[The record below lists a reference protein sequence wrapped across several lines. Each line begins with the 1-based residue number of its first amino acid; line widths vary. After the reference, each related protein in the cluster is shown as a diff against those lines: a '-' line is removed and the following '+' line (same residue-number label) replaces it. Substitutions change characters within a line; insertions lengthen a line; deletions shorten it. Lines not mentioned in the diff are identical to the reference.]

1 MFKLWCKDQG
11 FANNS
16 DLSHVLMDGGVLSV
30 PFDRLNDFYEKCVE
44 SYISGEKIYV
54 VEQKTEN
61 YNFFMDLDYK
71 DDDELTFDQIKS
83 ICKVIC
89 DKVSKF
95 GGKDALISV
104 AEPKPIGN
112 LIKTGIH
119 INWPGFVVNRSS
131 ALALRDHV
139 INTLNLAYGS
149 RDWKDIVK
157 RMKEGDEMYEEKVNT
172 VMKEDQGEK
181 LEQKSD
187 IADAMEEEGDEW
199 TDIVDISVYG
209 NNSRNTKG
217 SGFRMPWSHKRA
229 KHEACSGKG
238 CELCNNTGKETQSE
252 YLPIFI
258 YKHGP
263 LAMLQKTE
271 QTPTVEMLHMATLR
285 TQGTDP
291 VLIEGAR
298 EENTFTNAQTK
309 DEFKNQEA
317 VLLVEAFI
325 RKHFEGQSSANITK
339 MYKHKNQFLVSTTSK
354 YCENLRRE
362 HSSNHVWFHIT
373 SDTIAQKCFCN
384 CETMKGRFYG
394 FCKDF
399 SGRKHQLPKKI
410 TDILYEDG
418 KVETYVPKKPVV
430 ANPDNE
436 LLEKFIKKHIIKKE
450 TFSIETLKREGFKK
464 YTVTTKETCDTCKE
478 TIFFSILKNQIQQMC
493 KCKCRAH
500 ILTDKI
506 VSTL

>member
-1 MFKLWCKDQG
+1 MFKRWCKDQG

-30 PFDRLNDFYEKCVE
+30 PFDKLNDFYEKCVE
-44 SYISGEKIYV
+44 VYNSGEKIFV

-71 DDDELTFDQIKS
+71 DDEEMSFEQIKS
-83 ICKVIC
+83 VCKVIC

-104 AEPKPIGN
+104 AEPKPIDT

-131 ALALRDHV
+131 ALGIRDHV

-149 RDWKDIVK
+149 RDWKDIV
-157 RMKEGDEMYEEKVNT
+157 
-172 VMKEDQGEK
+172 
-181 LEQKSD
+181 
-187 IADAMEEEGDEW
+187 
-199 TDIVDISVYG
+199 DISVYG
-209 NNSRNTKG
+209 NSSRNTKG
-217 SGFRMPWSHKRA
+217 SGFRMPWSHKKG
-229 KHEACSGKG
+229 KHEACAGQG

-263 LAMLQKTE
+263 SSTLQKTE
-271 QTPTVEMLHMATLR
+271 QKPSVDILHMATLR
-285 TQGTDP
+285 TQSMEP
-291 VLIEGAR
+291 VIIEGTR
-298 EENTFTNAQTK
+298 EEATFTTLQTK
-309 DEFKNQEA
+309 NEFKDQEA
-317 VLLVEAFI
+317 RLLVEAFV
-325 RKHFEGQSSANITK
+325 RKNVEGQTTASITK
-339 MYKHKNQFLVSTTSK
+339 MFKYNKQFLVSTNSK
-354 YCENLRRE
+354 YCENKKCN
-362 HSSNHVWFHIT
+362 HNSNHVWFHIVG
-373 SDTIAQKCFCN
+373 DTIAQKCFSTTN
-384 CETMKGRFYG
+384 ILRQYG

-399 SGRKHQLPKKI
+399 SGRRHQLSKKI

-418 KVETYVPKKPVV
+418 KVETYTPKKKVV
-430 ANPDNE
+430 VEPEQN
-436 LLEKFIKKHIIKKE
+436 LLEKFIKKYIVKKE
-450 TFSIETLKREGFKK
+450 TFVVESLKREGVKK
-464 YTVTTKETCDTCKE
+464 YTVTTRETCDTCKE
-478 TIFFSILKNQIQQMC
+478 TISFSILKSHIQQVC

-500 ILTDKI
+500 NLTDKI

>member
-1 MFKLWCKDQG
+1 MFKRWCKDQG

-30 PFDRLNDFYEKCVE
+30 PFDKLNDFYEKCVE
-44 SYISGEKIYV
+44 VYNSGEKIFV

-71 DDDELTFDQIKS
+71 DDEEMSFEQIKS
-83 ICKVIC
+83 VCKVIC

-104 AEPKPIGN
+104 AEPKPIDT

-131 ALALRDHV
+131 ALGIREHV

-149 RDWKDIVK
+149 RDWK
-157 RMKEGDEMYEEKVNT
+157 
-172 VMKEDQGEK
+172 
-181 LEQKSD
+181 
-187 IADAMEEEGDEW
+187 
-199 TDIVDISVYG
+199 DIVDISVYG

-217 SGFRMPWSHKRA
+217 SGFRMPWSHKKG
-229 KHEACSGKG
+229 KHEACAGQG
-238 CELCNNTGKETQSE
+238 CDLCNNTGKETQGE

-258 YKHGP
+258 YKHGHSST
-263 LAMLQKTE
+263 LQKTE
-271 QTPTVEMLHMATLR
+271 QKPSVDILHMATLR
-285 TQGTDP
+285 TQSMEP
-291 VLIEGAR
+291 VIIEGTRKEA
-298 EENTFTNAQTK
+298 TFTTLQTK
-309 DEFKNQEA
+309 NEFKDQEA
-317 VLLVEAFI
+317 LLLVEAFV
-325 RKHFEGQSSANITK
+325 RKNIEGQTTASITK
-339 MYKHKNQFLVSTTSK
+339 MFKYNKQFLVSTNSK
-354 YCENLRRE
+354 YCENKKCN
-362 HSSNHVWFHIT
+362 HNSNHVWFHIVG
-373 SDTIAQKCFCN
+373 DTIAQKCFSTTN
-384 CETMKGRFYG
+384 VLRQYG

-399 SGRKHQLPKKI
+399 SGRRHQLSKKI

-418 KVETYVPKKPVV
+418 KVETYTPPKNKVIIEPEQ
-430 ANPDNE
+430 N
-436 LLEKFIKKHIIKKE
+436 LLERFIKKYIVKKE
-450 TFSIETLKREGFKK
+450 TFVIESLKREGVKK

-478 TIFFSILKNQIQQMC
+478 TISFSILKSHIQQVC

-500 ILTDKI
+500 NLTDKI

>member
-1 MFKLWCKDQG
+1 MFKRWCKDQG

-30 PFDRLNDFYEKCVE
+30 PFDKLNDFYEKCVE
-44 SYISGEKIYV
+44 VYNSGEKIFV

-71 DDDELTFDQIKS
+71 DDEEMSFEQIKS
-83 ICKVIC
+83 VCKVIC

-104 AEPKPIGN
+104 AEPKPIDT

-131 ALALRDHV
+131 ALGIRDHV

-149 RDWKDIVK
+149 RDWKDIV
-157 RMKEGDEMYEEKVNT
+157 
-172 VMKEDQGEK
+172 
-181 LEQKSD
+181 
-187 IADAMEEEGDEW
+187 
-199 TDIVDISVYG
+199 DISVYG
-209 NNSRNTKG
+209 NSSRNTKG
-217 SGFRMPWSHKRA
+217 SGFRMPWSHKKG
-229 KHEACSGKG
+229 KHEACAGQG

-263 LAMLQKTE
+263 SSTLQKTE
-271 QTPTVEMLHMATLR
+271 QKPSVDILHMATLR
-285 TQGTDP
+285 TQSMEP
-291 VLIEGAR
+291 VIIEGTR
-298 EENTFTNAQTK
+298 EEATFTTLQTK
-309 DEFKNQEA
+309 NEFKDQEA
-317 VLLVEAFI
+317 LLLVEAFV
-325 RKHFEGQSSANITK
+325 RKNVEGQTTASITK
-339 MYKHKNQFLVSTTSK
+339 MFKYNKQFLVSTNSK
-354 YCENLRRE
+354 YCENKKCN
-362 HSSNHVWFHIT
+362 HNSNHVWFHIIG
-373 SDTIAQKCFCN
+373 DTIAQKCFSTTN
-384 CETMKGRFYG
+384 VLRQYG

-399 SGRKHQLPKKI
+399 SGRRHQLSKKI

-418 KVETYVPKKPVV
+418 KVETYTPKKKVV
-430 ANPDNE
+430 VEPEQN
-436 LLEKFIKKHIIKKE
+436 LLEKFIKKYIVKKE
-450 TFSIETLKREGFKK
+450 TFVIESLKREGVKK

-478 TIFFSILKNQIQQMC
+478 TISFSILKSHIQQVC

-500 ILTDKI
+500 NLTDKI

>member
-1 MFKLWCKDQG
+1 MFKRWCKDQG

-30 PFDRLNDFYEKCVE
+30 PFDKLNDFYEKCVE
-44 SYISGEKIYV
+44 VYNSGEKIFV

-71 DDDELTFDQIKS
+71 DDEEMSFEQIKS
-83 ICKVIC
+83 VCKVIC

-104 AEPKPIGN
+104 AEPKPIDT

-131 ALALRDHV
+131 ALGIRDHV

-149 RDWKDIVK
+149 RDWK
-157 RMKEGDEMYEEKVNT
+157 
-172 VMKEDQGEK
+172 
-181 LEQKSD
+181 
-187 IADAMEEEGDEW
+187 
-199 TDIVDISVYG
+199 DIVDISVYG

-217 SGFRMPWSHKRA
+217 SGFRMPWSHKKG
-229 KHEACSGKG
+229 KHEACSGQG
-238 CELCNNTGKETQSE
+238 CKLCNNTGKETQSE

-263 LAMLQKTE
+263 SSTLQKTE
-271 QTPTVEMLHMATLR
+271 QKPSVDILHMATLR
-285 TQGTDP
+285 TQSMEP
-291 VLIEGAR
+291 VIIEGTR
-298 EENTFTNAQTK
+298 EEATFTTLQTK
-309 DEFKNQEA
+309 NEFKDQEA
-317 VLLVEAFI
+317 RLLVEAFV
-325 RKHFEGQSSANITK
+325 RKNVEGQTTASITK
-339 MYKHKNQFLVSTTSK
+339 MFKYNKQFLVSTNSK
-354 YCENLRRE
+354 YCENKKCN
-362 HSSNHVWFHIT
+362 HNSNHVWFHIVG
-373 SDTIAQKCFCN
+373 DTIAQKCFSTTN
-384 CETMKGRFYG
+384 VLRQYG

-399 SGRKHQLPKKI
+399 SGRRHQLSKKI

-418 KVETYVPKKPVV
+418 KVETYTPKKKVV
-430 ANPDNE
+430 VEPEQN
-436 LLEKFIKKHIIKKE
+436 LLEKFIKKYIVKKE
-450 TFSIETLKREGFKK
+450 TFVIESLKREGVKK
-464 YTVTTKETCDTCKE
+464 YTVTTNEICDTCKE
-478 TIFFSILKNQIQQMC
+478 TISFSILKSHIQQVC

-500 ILTDKI
+500 NLTDKI

>member
-1 MFKLWCKDQG
+1 MFKRWCKDQG

-30 PFDRLNDFYEKCVE
+30 PFDKLNDFYEKCVE
-44 SYISGEKIYV
+44 VYNSGEKIFV

-71 DDDELTFDQIKS
+71 DDEEMSFEQIKS
-83 ICKVIC
+83 VCKVIC

-104 AEPKPIGN
+104 AEPKPIDT

-131 ALALRDHV
+131 ALGIRDHV

-149 RDWKDIVK
+149 RDWK
-157 RMKEGDEMYEEKVNT
+157 
-172 VMKEDQGEK
+172 
-181 LEQKSD
+181 
-187 IADAMEEEGDEW
+187 
-199 TDIVDISVYG
+199 DIVDISVYG

-217 SGFRMPWSHKRA
+217 SGFRMPWSHKKG
-229 KHEACSGKG
+229 KHEACAGQG

-263 LAMLQKTE
+263 SSTLQKTE
-271 QTPTVEMLHMATLR
+271 QKPSVDILHMATLR
-285 TQGTDP
+285 TQSMEP
-291 VLIEGAR
+291 VIIEGTQKEA
-298 EENTFTNAQTK
+298 TFTTLQTK
-309 DEFKNQEA
+309 NEFKDQEA
-317 VLLVEAFI
+317 LLLVEAFV
-325 RKHFEGQSSANITK
+325 RKNVEGQTTASITK
-339 MYKHKNQFLVSTTSK
+339 MFKYNKQFLVSTNSK
-354 YCENLRRE
+354 YCENKRCN
-362 HSSNHVWFHIT
+362 HNSNHVWFHIIG
-373 SDTIAQKCFCN
+373 DTIAQKCFSTTN
-384 CETMKGRFYG
+384 VLRRYG

-399 SGRKHQLPKKI
+399 SGRRHQLSKKI

-418 KVETYVPKKPVV
+418 KVETYTPKKKVDVEPEQ
-430 ANPDNE
+430 N
-436 LLEKFIKKHIIKKE
+436 LLERFIKKYIVKKE
-450 TFSIETLKREGFKK
+450 TFVIESLKREGVKK
-464 YTVTTKETCDTCKE
+464 YTVSTKEMCDTCKE
-478 TIFFSILKNQIQQMC
+478 TISFSILKSHIQQVC

-500 ILTDKI
+500 NLTDKI

>member
-1 MFKLWCKDQG
+1 MFKRWCKDQG

-30 PFDRLNDFYEKCVE
+30 PFDKLNDFYEKCVE
-44 SYISGEKIYV
+44 VYNSGEKIFV

-71 DDDELTFDQIKS
+71 DDEEMSFEQIKS
-83 ICKVIC
+83 VCKVIC

-104 AEPKPIGN
+104 AEPKPIDT

-131 ALALRDHV
+131 ALGIRDHV

-149 RDWKDIVK
+149 RDWK
-157 RMKEGDEMYEEKVNT
+157 
-172 VMKEDQGEK
+172 
-181 LEQKSD
+181 
-187 IADAMEEEGDEW
+187 
-199 TDIVDISVYG
+199 DIVDISVYG

-217 SGFRMPWSHKRA
+217 SGFRMPWSHKKG
-229 KHEACSGKG
+229 KHEACAGQG

-263 LAMLQKTE
+263 SSTLQKTE
-271 QTPTVEMLHMATLR
+271 QKPSVDILHMATLR
-285 TQGTDP
+285 TQSMEP
-291 VLIEGAR
+291 VIIEGTRKEA
-298 EENTFTNAQTK
+298 TFTTLQTK
-309 DEFKNQEA
+309 NEFKDQEA
-317 VLLVEAFI
+317 RLLVEAFV
-325 RKHFEGQSSANITK
+325 RKNVEGQTTASITK
-339 MYKHKNQFLVSTTSK
+339 MFKYNKQFLVSTNSK
-354 YCENLRRE
+354 YCENKKCN
-362 HSSNHVWFHIT
+362 HNSNHVWFHIVG
-373 SDTIAQKCFCN
+373 DTIAQKCFSTTN
-384 CETMKGRFYG
+384 VLRQYG

-399 SGRKHQLPKKI
+399 SGRRHQLSKKI

-418 KVETYVPKKPVV
+418 KVETYTPKKKVV
-430 ANPDNE
+430 VEPEQN
-436 LLEKFIKKHIIKKE
+436 LLEKFIKKYIVKKE
-450 TFSIETLKREGFKK
+450 TFVIESLKREGVKK
-464 YTVTTKETCDTCKE
+464 YTVTTKEICDTCKE
-478 TIFFSILKNQIQQMC
+478 TISFSILKSHIQQVC

-500 ILTDKI
+500 NLTDKI

>member
-30 PFDRLNDFYEKCVE
+30 PFDRLNDFYEKCIE

-71 DDDELTFDQIKS
+71 DDDELTFEQIKS

-104 AEPKPIGN
+104 AEPKPVDT
-112 LIKTGIH
+112 LVKTGIH
-119 INWPGFVVNRSS
+119 INWPDFVVNRSS

-149 RDWKDIVK
+149 RDWKDIV
-157 RMKEGDEMYEEKVNT
+157 
-172 VMKEDQGEK
+172 
-181 LEQKSD
+181 
-187 IADAMEEEGDEW
+187 
-199 TDIVDISVYG
+199 DISVYG
-209 NNSRNTKG
+209 NSSRNTKG
-217 SGFRMPWSHKRA
+217 SGFRMPWSHKRG
-229 KHEACSGKG
+229 KHEACMGRG
-238 CELCNNTGKETQSE
+238 CEKCNNTGKETQSE
-252 YLPIFI
+252 YLPVFV

-263 LAMLQKTE
+263 LSMLQKTG
-271 QTPTVEMLHMATLR
+271 QKPSVEMLHMATLR

-325 RKHFEGQSSANITK
+325 RKHMEGQSTASVTK
-339 MYKHKNQFLVSTTSK
+339 MFKHKNQFLVSTTSK
-354 YCENLRRE
+354 YCENLRRA
-362 HSSNHVWFHIT
+362 HSSNHIWFHI
-373 SDTIAQKCFCN
+373 SGDTIAQKCFCN

-399 SGRKHQLPKKI
+399 SGRRHQLPKKI
-410 TDILYEDG
+410 TDVLYEDG
-418 KVETYVPKKPVV
+418 KVETYVPKKKNVIEPEQ
-430 ANPDNE
+430 N

-450 TFSIETLKREGFKK
+450 TFSIETLKREGLKK

-506 VSTL
+506 VRTL

>member
-1 MFKLWCKDQG
+1 MFKRWCKDQG

-30 PFDRLNDFYEKCVE
+30 PFDKLNDFYEKCVE
-44 SYISGEKIYV
+44 VYNSGERIFV

-71 DDDELTFDQIKS
+71 DDEEMSFEQIKS
-83 ICKVIC
+83 VCKVIC

-104 AEPKPIGN
+104 AEPKPIDT

-131 ALALRDHV
+131 ALGIREHV

-149 RDWKDIVK
+149 RDWKDIV
-157 RMKEGDEMYEEKVNT
+157 
-172 VMKEDQGEK
+172 
-181 LEQKSD
+181 
-187 IADAMEEEGDEW
+187 
-199 TDIVDISVYG
+199 DISVYG
-209 NNSRNTKG
+209 NSSRNTKG
-217 SGFRMPWSHKRA
+217 SGFRMPWSHKKG
-229 KHEACSGKG
+229 KHEACAGQG

-263 LAMLQKTE
+263 SSTLQKTE
-271 QTPTVEMLHMATLR
+271 QKPSVDILHMATLR
-285 TQGTDP
+285 TQSMEP
-291 VLIEGAR
+291 VIIEGTR
-298 EENTFTNAQTK
+298 EEATFTTLQTK
-309 DEFKNQEA
+309 NEFKDQEA
-317 VLLVEAFI
+317 RLLVEAFV
-325 RKHFEGQSSANITK
+325 RKNVEGQTTASITK
-339 MYKHKNQFLVSTTSK
+339 MFKYNKQFLVSTNSK
-354 YCENLRRE
+354 YCENKKCN
-362 HSSNHVWFHIT
+362 HNSNHVWFHIVG
-373 SDTIAQKCFCN
+373 DTIAQKCFSTTN
-384 CETMKGRFYG
+384 VLRQYG

-399 SGRKHQLPKKI
+399 SGRRHQLSKKI

-418 KVETYVPKKPVV
+418 KVETYTPKKKVV
-430 ANPDNE
+430 VEPEQN
-436 LLEKFIKKHIIKKE
+436 LLEKFIKKYIVKKE
-450 TFSIETLKREGFKK
+450 TFVVESLKREGVKK
-464 YTVTTKETCDTCKE
+464 YTVTTRETCDTCKE
-478 TIFFSILKNQIQQMC
+478 TISFSILKSHIQQVC

-500 ILTDKI
+500 NLTDKI

>member
-1 MFKLWCKDQG
+1 MFKRWCKDQG

-30 PFDRLNDFYEKCVE
+30 PFDKLNDFYEKCVE
-44 SYISGEKIYV
+44 AYNSGEKIFV

-71 DDDELTFDQIKS
+71 DDEEMSFEQIKS
-83 ICKVIC
+83 VCKVIC

-104 AEPKPIGN
+104 AEPKPIDT

-131 ALALRDHV
+131 ALGIRDHV

-149 RDWKDIVK
+149 RDWK
-157 RMKEGDEMYEEKVNT
+157 
-172 VMKEDQGEK
+172 
-181 LEQKSD
+181 
-187 IADAMEEEGDEW
+187 
-199 TDIVDISVYG
+199 DIVDISVYG

-217 SGFRMPWSHKRA
+217 SGFRMPWSHKKG
-229 KHEACSGKG
+229 KHEACVGQG

-263 LAMLQKTE
+263 SSTLQKTE
-271 QTPTVEMLHMATLR
+271 QKPSVDILHMATLR
-285 TQGTDP
+285 TQSMEPVIVEGTHK
-291 VLIEGAR
+291 EA
-298 EENTFTNAQTK
+298 TFTTLQTK
-309 DEFKNQEA
+309 NEFKDQEA
-317 VLLVEAFI
+317 RLLVEAFV
-325 RKHFEGQSSANITK
+325 RKNVEGQTTASITK
-339 MYKHKNQFLVSTTSK
+339 MFKYNKQFLVSTNSK
-354 YCENLRRE
+354 YCENKKCN
-362 HSSNHVWFHIT
+362 HNSNHVWFHIVG
-373 SDTIAQKCFCN
+373 DTIAQKCFSTTN
-384 CETMKGRFYG
+384 VLRQYG

-399 SGRKHQLPKKI
+399 SGRRHQLSKKI

-418 KVETYVPKKPVV
+418 KVETYTPKKKVV
-430 ANPDNE
+430 VEPEQN
-436 LLEKFIKKHIIKKE
+436 LLEKFIKKYIVKKE
-450 TFSIETLKREGFKK
+450 TFVIESLKREGVKK
-464 YTVTTKETCDTCKE
+464 YTVTTKEICDTCKE
-478 TIFFSILKNQIQQMC
+478 TISFSILKSHIQQVC

-500 ILTDKI
+500 NLTDKI

>member
-1 MFKLWCKDQG
+1 MFKRWCKDQG

-30 PFDRLNDFYEKCVE
+30 PFDKLNDFYEKCVE
-44 SYISGEKIYV
+44 VYNSGERIFV

-71 DDDELTFDQIKS
+71 DDEEMSFEQIKS
-83 ICKVIC
+83 VCKVIC

-104 AEPKPIGN
+104 AEPKPIDT

-131 ALALRDHV
+131 ALGIRDHV

-149 RDWKDIVK
+149 RDWK
-157 RMKEGDEMYEEKVNT
+157 
-172 VMKEDQGEK
+172 
-181 LEQKSD
+181 
-187 IADAMEEEGDEW
+187 
-199 TDIVDISVYG
+199 DIVDISVYG

-217 SGFRMPWSHKRA
+217 SGFRMPWSHKKG
-229 KHEACSGKG
+229 KHEACAGQG

-263 LAMLQKTE
+263 SSTLQKTE
-271 QTPTVEMLHMATLR
+271 QKPSVDILHMATLR
-285 TQGTDP
+285 TQSMEP
-291 VLIEGAR
+291 VIIEGTR
-298 EENTFTNAQTK
+298 EEATFTTLQTK
-309 DEFKNQEA
+309 NEFKDQEA
-317 VLLVEAFI
+317 RLLVEAFV
-325 RKHFEGQSSANITK
+325 RKNVEGQTTASITK
-339 MYKHKNQFLVSTTSK
+339 MFKYNKQFLVSTNSK
-354 YCENLRRE
+354 YCENKKCN
-362 HSSNHVWFHIT
+362 HNSNHVWFHIVG
-373 SDTIAQKCFCN
+373 DTIAQKCFSTTN
-384 CETMKGRFYG
+384 ILRQYG

-399 SGRKHQLPKKI
+399 SGRRHQLSKKI

-418 KVETYVPKKPVV
+418 KVETYTPKKKVV
-430 ANPDNE
+430 VEPEQN
-436 LLEKFIKKHIIKKE
+436 LLEKFIKKYIVKKE
-450 TFSIETLKREGFKK
+450 TFVVESLKREGVKK
-464 YTVTTKETCDTCKE
+464 YTVTTRETCDTCKE
-478 TIFFSILKNQIQQMC
+478 TISFSILKSHIQQVC

-500 ILTDKI
+500 NLTDKI

>member
-1 MFKLWCKDQG
+1 MFKRWCKDQG

-30 PFDRLNDFYEKCVE
+30 PFDKLNDFYEKCVE
-44 SYISGEKIYV
+44 AYNSGEKIFV

-71 DDDELTFDQIKS
+71 DDEEMSFEQIKS
-83 ICKVIC
+83 VCKVIC

-104 AEPKPIGN
+104 AEPKPIDT

-131 ALALRDHV
+131 ALGLRDHV

-149 RDWKDIVK
+149 RDWK
-157 RMKEGDEMYEEKVNT
+157 
-172 VMKEDQGEK
+172 
-181 LEQKSD
+181 
-187 IADAMEEEGDEW
+187 
-199 TDIVDISVYG
+199 DIVDISVYG

-217 SGFRMPWSHKRA
+217 SGFRMPWSHKKG
-229 KHEACSGKG
+229 KHEVCTGQG

-263 LAMLQKTE
+263 SSTLQKTE
-271 QTPTVEMLHMATLR
+271 QKPSVDILHMATLR
-285 TQGTDP
+285 TQSMEP
-291 VLIEGAR
+291 VIIEGTRKEA
-298 EENTFTNAQTK
+298 TFTTLQTK
-309 DEFKNQEA
+309 NEFKDQEA
-317 VLLVEAFI
+317 LLLVEAFV
-325 RKHFEGQSSANITK
+325 RKNVEGQTTASITK
-339 MYKHKNQFLVSTTSK
+339 MFKYNKQFLVSTNSK
-354 YCENLRRE
+354 YCENKKCN
-362 HSSNHVWFHIT
+362 HNSNHVWFHIVG
-373 SDTIAQKCFCN
+373 DTIAQKCFSTTN
-384 CETMKGRFYG
+384 VLRQYG

-399 SGRKHQLPKKI
+399 SGRRHQLSKKI

-418 KVETYVPKKPVV
+418 KVETYTPKKKVV
-430 ANPDNE
+430 VEPEQN
-436 LLEKFIKKHIIKKE
+436 LLEKFIKKYIVKKE
-450 TFSIETLKREGFKK
+450 TFVIESLKREGVKK

-478 TIFFSILKNQIQQMC
+478 TISFSILKSHIQQVC

-500 ILTDKI
+500 NLTDKI

>member
-1 MFKLWCKDQG
+1 MFKRWCKDQG

-30 PFDRLNDFYEKCVE
+30 PFDKLNDFYEKCVE
-44 SYISGEKIYV
+44 VYNSGEKIFV

-71 DDDELTFDQIKS
+71 DDEEMSFEQIKS
-83 ICKVIC
+83 VCKVIC

-104 AEPKPIGN
+104 AEPKPIDT

-131 ALALRDHV
+131 ALGIRDHV

-149 RDWKDIVK
+149 RDWK
-157 RMKEGDEMYEEKVNT
+157 
-172 VMKEDQGEK
+172 
-181 LEQKSD
+181 
-187 IADAMEEEGDEW
+187 
-199 TDIVDISVYG
+199 DIVDISVYG

-217 SGFRMPWSHKRA
+217 SGFRMPWSHKKG
-229 KHEACSGKG
+229 KHEACFGQG
-238 CELCNNTGKETQSE
+238 CKLCNNTGKETQSE

-263 LAMLQKTE
+263 SSTLQKTE
-271 QTPTVEMLHMATLR
+271 QKPSVDILHMATLR
-285 TQGTDP
+285 TQSMEP
-291 VLIEGAR
+291 VIIEGTR
-298 EENTFTNAQTK
+298 EEATFTTLQTK
-309 DEFKNQEA
+309 NEFKDQEA
-317 VLLVEAFI
+317 RLLVEAFV
-325 RKHFEGQSSANITK
+325 RKNVEGQTTASITK
-339 MYKHKNQFLVSTTSK
+339 MFKYNKQFLVSTNSK
-354 YCENLRRE
+354 YCENKKCN
-362 HSSNHVWFHIT
+362 HNSNHVWFHIVG
-373 SDTIAQKCFCN
+373 DTIAQKCFSTTN
-384 CETMKGRFYG
+384 VLRQYG

-399 SGRKHQLPKKI
+399 SGRRHQLSNKI

-418 KVETYVPKKPVV
+418 KVETYTPKKKVV
-430 ANPDNE
+430 VEPEQN
-436 LLEKFIKKHIIKKE
+436 LLEKFIKKYIVKKE
-450 TFSIETLKREGFKK
+450 TFVIESLKREGVKK
-464 YTVTTKETCDTCKE
+464 YTVTTNEICDTCKE
-478 TIFFSILKNQIQQMC
+478 TISFSILKSHIQQVC

-500 ILTDKI
+500 NLTDKI

>member
-1 MFKLWCKDQG
+1 MFKRWCKDQG

-30 PFDRLNDFYEKCVE
+30 PFDKLNDFYEKCVE
-44 SYISGEKIYV
+44 VYNSGENIFV

-71 DDDELTFDQIKS
+71 DDEEMSFEQIKS
-83 ICKVIC
+83 VCKVIC

-104 AEPKPIGN
+104 AEPKPIDT

-131 ALALRDHV
+131 ALGIRDHV

-149 RDWKDIVK
+149 RDWK
-157 RMKEGDEMYEEKVNT
+157 
-172 VMKEDQGEK
+172 
-181 LEQKSD
+181 
-187 IADAMEEEGDEW
+187 
-199 TDIVDISVYG
+199 DIVDISVYG

-217 SGFRMPWSHKRA
+217 SGFRMPWSHKKG
-229 KHEACSGKG
+229 KHEACAGQG

-263 LAMLQKTE
+263 SSTLQKTE
-271 QTPTVEMLHMATLR
+271 QKPSVDILHMATLR
-285 TQGTDP
+285 TQSMEP
-291 VLIEGAR
+291 VIIEGTR
-298 EENTFTNAQTK
+298 EEATFTKLQTK
-309 DEFKNQEA
+309 NEFKDQEA
-317 VLLVEAFI
+317 LLLVEAFV
-325 RKHFEGQSSANITK
+325 RKNIEGQTTASITK
-339 MYKHKNQFLVSTTSK
+339 MFKYNKQFLVSTNSK
-354 YCENLRRE
+354 YCENKKCN
-362 HSSNHVWFHIT
+362 HNSNHVWFHIVG
-373 SDTIAQKCFCN
+373 DTIAQKCFSTTN
-384 CETMKGRFYG
+384 ILRQYG

-399 SGRKHQLPKKI
+399 SGRRHQLSKKI

-418 KVETYVPKKPVV
+418 KVETYTPPKNKVIIEPEQ
-430 ANPDNE
+430 N
-436 LLEKFIKKHIIKKE
+436 LLERFIKKYIVKKE
-450 TFSIETLKREGFKK
+450 TFVIESLKREGVKK
-464 YTVTTKETCDTCKE
+464 YTVTTNEICDTCKE
-478 TIFFSILKNQIQQMC
+478 TISFSILKSHIQQVC

-500 ILTDKI
+500 NLTDKI

>member
-1 MFKLWCKDQG
+1 MFKRWCKDQG

-30 PFDRLNDFYEKCVE
+30 PFDKLNDFYEKCVE
-44 SYISGEKIYV
+44 VYNSGEKIFV

-71 DDDELTFDQIKS
+71 DDEEMSFEQIKS
-83 ICKVIC
+83 VCKVIC

-104 AEPKPIGN
+104 AEPKPIDT

-131 ALALRDHV
+131 ALGIRDHV

-149 RDWKDIVK
+149 RDWK
-157 RMKEGDEMYEEKVNT
+157 
-172 VMKEDQGEK
+172 
-181 LEQKSD
+181 
-187 IADAMEEEGDEW
+187 
-199 TDIVDISVYG
+199 DIVDISVYG

-217 SGFRMPWSHKRA
+217 SGFRMPWSHKKG
-229 KHEACSGKG
+229 KHEACSGQG

-258 YKHGP
+258 YKHGRSST
-263 LAMLQKTE
+263 LQKTE
-271 QTPTVEMLHMATLR
+271 QKPSVDILHMATLR
-285 TQGTDP
+285 TQSMEP
-291 VLIEGAR
+291 VIIEGTR
-298 EENTFTNAQTK
+298 EEATFTTLQTK
-309 DEFKNQEA
+309 NEFKDQEA
-317 VLLVEAFI
+317 RLLVEAFV
-325 RKHFEGQSSANITK
+325 RKNVEGQTTASITK
-339 MYKHKNQFLVSTTSK
+339 MFKYNKQFLVSTNSK
-354 YCENLRRE
+354 YCENKKCN
-362 HSSNHVWFHIT
+362 HNSNHVWFHIVG
-373 SDTIAQKCFCN
+373 DTIAQKCFSTTN
-384 CETMKGRFYG
+384 VLRQYG

-399 SGRKHQLPKKI
+399 SGRRHQLSKKI

-418 KVETYVPKKPVV
+418 KVETYTPKKKVV
-430 ANPDNE
+430 VEPEQN
-436 LLEKFIKKHIIKKE
+436 LLEKFIKKYIVKKE
-450 TFSIETLKREGFKK
+450 TFVIESLKREGVKK
-464 YTVTTKETCDTCKE
+464 YTVTTKEICDTCKE
-478 TIFFSILKNQIQQMC
+478 TISFSILKSHIQQVC

-500 ILTDKI
+500 NLTDKI

>member
-1 MFKLWCKDQG
+1 MFKRWCKDQG

-44 SYISGEKIYV
+44 VYNSGEKIFV

-71 DDDELTFDQIKS
+71 DDEEMSFEQIKS
-83 ICKVIC
+83 VCKVIC

-104 AEPKPIGN
+104 AEPKPIDT

-131 ALALRDHV
+131 ALGIRDHV

-149 RDWKDIVK
+149 RDWK
-157 RMKEGDEMYEEKVNT
+157 
-172 VMKEDQGEK
+172 
-181 LEQKSD
+181 
-187 IADAMEEEGDEW
+187 
-199 TDIVDISVYG
+199 DIVDISVYG

-217 SGFRMPWSHKRA
+217 SGFRMPWSHKKG
-229 KHEACSGKG
+229 KHEACAGQG

-263 LAMLQKTE
+263 SSTLEKTE
-271 QTPTVEMLHMATLR
+271 QKPSVDILHMATLR
-285 TQGTDP
+285 TQSMEP
-291 VLIEGAR
+291 VIIEGTR
-298 EENTFTNAQTK
+298 EEATFTTLQTK
-309 DEFKNQEA
+309 NEFKDQEA
-317 VLLVEAFI
+317 LLLVEAFV
-325 RKHFEGQSSANITK
+325 RKNVEGQTTASITK
-339 MYKHKNQFLVSTTSK
+339 MFKYNKQFLVSTNSK
-354 YCENLRRE
+354 YCENKKCN
-362 HSSNHVWFHIT
+362 HNSNHVWFHIVG
-373 SDTIAQKCFCN
+373 DTIAQKCFSTTN
-384 CETMKGRFYG
+384 VLRQYG

-399 SGRKHQLPKKI
+399 SGRRHQLSKKI
-410 TDILYEDG
+410 TDTLYEDG
-418 KVETYVPKKPVV
+418 KVETYTPKKKVIVEPEQ
-430 ANPDNE
+430 N
-436 LLEKFIKKHIIKKE
+436 LLEKFIKKYIVKKE
-450 TFSIETLKREGFKK
+450 TFIIESLKREGVKK
-464 YTVTTKETCDTCKE
+464 YTVTTKESCDTCKE
-478 TIFFSILKNQIQQMC
+478 TISFSILKSQIHQVC

-500 ILTDKI
+500 NLTDKI

>member
-1 MFKLWCKDQG
+1 MFKRWCKDQG

-30 PFDRLNDFYEKCVE
+30 PFDKLNDFYEKCVE
-44 SYISGEKIYV
+44 VYNSGEKIFV

-71 DDDELTFDQIKS
+71 DDEEMSFEQIKS
-83 ICKVIC
+83 VCKVIC

-104 AEPKPIGN
+104 AEPKPIDT

-131 ALALRDHV
+131 ALGIRDHV

-149 RDWKDIVK
+149 RDWK
-157 RMKEGDEMYEEKVNT
+157 
-172 VMKEDQGEK
+172 
-181 LEQKSD
+181 
-187 IADAMEEEGDEW
+187 
-199 TDIVDISVYG
+199 DIVDISVYG

-217 SGFRMPWSHKRA
+217 SGFRMPWSHKKG
-229 KHEACSGKG
+229 KHEACAGQG
-238 CELCNNTGKETQSE
+238 CDLCNNTGKETQSE

-263 LAMLQKTE
+263 SSTLQKTE
-271 QTPTVEMLHMATLR
+271 QKPSVDILHMATLR
-285 TQGTDP
+285 TQSMEP
-291 VLIEGAR
+291 VIIEGTR
-298 EENTFTNAQTK
+298 EEATFTTLQTK
-309 DEFKNQEA
+309 NEFKDQEA
-317 VLLVEAFI
+317 RLLVEAFV
-325 RKHFEGQSSANITK
+325 RKNVEGQTTASITK
-339 MYKHKNQFLVSTTSK
+339 MFKYNKQFLVSTNSK
-354 YCENLRRE
+354 YCENKKCN
-362 HSSNHVWFHIT
+362 HNSNHVWFHIVG
-373 SDTIAQKCFCN
+373 DTIAQKCFSTTN
-384 CETMKGRFYG
+384 VLRQYG

-399 SGRKHQLPKKI
+399 SGRRHQLSKKI

-418 KVETYVPKKPVV
+418 KIETYTPKKKVV
-430 ANPDNE
+430 VEPEQN
-436 LLEKFIKKHIIKKE
+436 LLEKFIKKYIVKKE
-450 TFSIETLKREGFKK
+450 TFVIESLKREGVKK
-464 YTVTTKETCDTCKE
+464 YTVTTKEICDTCKE
-478 TIFFSILKNQIQQMC
+478 TISFSILKSHIQQVC

-500 ILTDKI
+500 NLTDKI

>member
-1 MFKLWCKDQG
+1 MFKRWCKDQG

-30 PFDRLNDFYEKCVE
+30 PFDKLNDFYEKCVE
-44 SYISGEKIYV
+44 VYNSGEKIFV

-71 DDDELTFDQIKS
+71 DDEEMSFEQIKS
-83 ICKVIC
+83 VCKVIC

-104 AEPKPIGN
+104 AEPKPIDT

-131 ALALRDHV
+131 ALGIRDHV

-149 RDWKDIVK
+149 RDWK
-157 RMKEGDEMYEEKVNT
+157 
-172 VMKEDQGEK
+172 
-181 LEQKSD
+181 
-187 IADAMEEEGDEW
+187 
-199 TDIVDISVYG
+199 DIVDISVYG

-217 SGFRMPWSHKRA
+217 SGFRMPWSHKRG
-229 KHEACSGKG
+229 KHEACVGQG

-263 LAMLQKTE
+263 SSTLQKTE
-271 QTPTVEMLHMATLR
+271 QKPSVDILHMATLR
-285 TQGTDP
+285 TQSMEPVIVEGTHK
-291 VLIEGAR
+291 EA
-298 EENTFTNAQTK
+298 TFTTLQTK
-309 DEFKNQEA
+309 NEFKDQEA
-317 VLLVEAFI
+317 RLLVEAFV
-325 RKHFEGQSSANITK
+325 RKNVEGQTTASITK
-339 MYKHKNQFLVSTTSK
+339 MFKYNKQFLVSTNSK
-354 YCENLRRE
+354 YCENKKCN
-362 HSSNHVWFHIT
+362 HNSNHVWFHIVG
-373 SDTIAQKCFCN
+373 DTIAQKCFSTTN
-384 CETMKGRFYG
+384 ILRQYG

-399 SGRKHQLPKKI
+399 SGRRHQLSKKI

-418 KVETYVPKKPVV
+418 KVETYTPKKKVV
-430 ANPDNE
+430 VEPEQN
-436 LLEKFIKKHIIKKE
+436 LLEKFIKKYIVKKE
-450 TFSIETLKREGFKK
+450 TFVIESLKREGVKK
-464 YTVTTKETCDTCKE
+464 YTVTTNEICDTCKE
-478 TIFFSILKNQIQQMC
+478 TISFSILKSHIQQVC

-500 ILTDKI
+500 NLTDKI

>member
-1 MFKLWCKDQG
+1 MFKRWCKDQG
-11 FANNS
+11 FSNNS

-30 PFDRLNDFYEKCVE
+30 PFDKLNDFYEKCVE
-44 SYISGEKIYV
+44 VYNSGEKIFV

-71 DDDELTFDQIKS
+71 DDEEMSFEQIKS
-83 ICKVIC
+83 VCKVIC

-104 AEPKPIGN
+104 AEPKPIDT

-131 ALALRDHV
+131 ALGIRDHV

-149 RDWKDIVK
+149 RDWK
-157 RMKEGDEMYEEKVNT
+157 
-172 VMKEDQGEK
+172 
-181 LEQKSD
+181 
-187 IADAMEEEGDEW
+187 
-199 TDIVDISVYG
+199 DIVDISVYG

-217 SGFRMPWSHKRA
+217 SGFRMPWSHKKG
-229 KHEACSGKG
+229 KHEACAGQG

-263 LAMLQKTE
+263 SSTLQKTE
-271 QTPTVEMLHMATLR
+271 QKPSVDILHMATLR
-285 TQGTDP
+285 TQSMEP
-291 VLIEGAR
+291 VIIEGTR
-298 EENTFTNAQTK
+298 EEATFTTLQTK
-309 DEFKNQEA
+309 NEFKDQEA
-317 VLLVEAFI
+317 RLLVEAFV
-325 RKHFEGQSSANITK
+325 RKNVEGQTTASITK
-339 MYKHKNQFLVSTTSK
+339 MFKYNKQFLVSTNSK
-354 YCENLRRE
+354 YCENKKCN
-362 HSSNHVWFHIT
+362 HNSNHVWFHIVG
-373 SDTIAQKCFCN
+373 DTIAQKCFSTTN
-384 CETMKGRFYG
+384 VLRQYG

-399 SGRKHQLPKKI
+399 SGRRHQLSNKI

-418 KVETYVPKKPVV
+418 KVETYTPKKKVV
-430 ANPDNE
+430 VEPEQN
-436 LLEKFIKKHIIKKE
+436 LLEKFIKKYIVKKE
-450 TFSIETLKREGFKK
+450 TFVIESLKREGVKK
-464 YTVTTKETCDTCKE
+464 YTVTTKEICDTCKE
-478 TIFFSILKNQIQQMC
+478 TISFSILKSHIQQVC

-500 ILTDKI
+500 NLTDKI

>member
-1 MFKLWCKDQG
+1 MFKRWCKDQG

-30 PFDRLNDFYEKCVE
+30 PFDKLNDFYEKCVE
-44 SYISGEKIYV
+44 VYNSGEKIFV

-71 DDDELTFDQIKS
+71 DDEEMSFEQIKS
-83 ICKVIC
+83 VCKVIC

-104 AEPKPIGN
+104 AEPKPIDT

-131 ALALRDHV
+131 ALGLRDHV

-149 RDWKDIVK
+149 RDWK
-157 RMKEGDEMYEEKVNT
+157 
-172 VMKEDQGEK
+172 
-181 LEQKSD
+181 
-187 IADAMEEEGDEW
+187 
-199 TDIVDISVYG
+199 DIVDISVYG

-217 SGFRMPWSHKRA
+217 SGFRMPWSYKKG
-229 KHEACSGKG
+229 KHEACTGQG

-263 LAMLQKTE
+263 SSTLQKTE
-271 QTPTVEMLHMATLR
+271 QKPSVDILHMATLR
-285 TQGTDP
+285 TQSVEP
-291 VLIEGAR
+291 VIIEGTCKEA
-298 EENTFTNAQTK
+298 TFTTLQTK
-309 DEFKNQEA
+309 NEFKDQEA
-317 VLLVEAFI
+317 LLLVEAFV
-325 RKHFEGQSSANITK
+325 RKNVEGQTTASITK
-339 MYKHKNQFLVSTTSK
+339 MFKYNKQFLVSTNSK
-354 YCENLRRE
+354 YCENKKCN
-362 HSSNHVWFHIT
+362 HNSNHVWFHIVG
-373 SDTIAQKCFCN
+373 DTIAQKCFSTTN
-384 CETMKGRFYG
+384 VLRQYG

-399 SGRKHQLPKKI
+399 SGRRHQLSKKI

-418 KVETYVPKKPVV
+418 KVETYTPKKKVV
-430 ANPDNE
+430 VEPEQN
-436 LLEKFIKKHIIKKE
+436 LLEKFIKKYIIKKE
-450 TFSIETLKREGFKK
+450 TFSIESLKREGVKK
-464 YTVTTKETCDTCKE
+464 YTVTTKESCDTCKE
-478 TIFFSILKNQIQQMC
+478 TISFSILKSQIHQVC

-500 ILTDKI
+500 NLTDKI

>member
-1 MFKLWCKDQG
+1 MFKRWCKDQG

-30 PFDRLNDFYEKCVE
+30 PFDKLNDFYEKCVE
-44 SYISGEKIYV
+44 VYNSGEKIFV

-71 DDDELTFDQIKS
+71 DDEEMSFEQIKS
-83 ICKVIC
+83 VCKVIC

-104 AEPKPIGN
+104 AEPKPIDT

-131 ALALRDHV
+131 ALGLRDHV

-149 RDWKDIVK
+149 RDWK
-157 RMKEGDEMYEEKVNT
+157 
-172 VMKEDQGEK
+172 
-181 LEQKSD
+181 
-187 IADAMEEEGDEW
+187 
-199 TDIVDISVYG
+199 DIVDISVYG

-217 SGFRMPWSHKRA
+217 SGFRMPWSHKKG
-229 KHEACSGKG
+229 KHEACAGQG

-252 YLPIFI
+252 YLPIFM

-263 LAMLQKTE
+263 SSTLQKTE
-271 QTPTVEMLHMATLR
+271 QKPSVDILHMATLR
-285 TQGTDP
+285 TQNMEP
-291 VLIEGAR
+291 VIIEGTR
-298 EENTFTNAQTK
+298 EEATFTTLQTK
-309 DEFKNQEA
+309 NEFKNQEA
-317 VLLVEAFI
+317 LLLVEAFV
-325 RKHFEGQSSANITK
+325 RKNVEGQTTASITK
-339 MYKHKNQFLVSTTSK
+339 MFKYNKQFLVSTNSK
-354 YCENLRRE
+354 YCENKKCN
-362 HSSNHVWFHIT
+362 HNSNHVWFHIVG
-373 SDTIAQKCFCN
+373 DTIAQKCFSTTN
-384 CETMKGRFYG
+384 VLRQYG

-399 SGRKHQLPKKI
+399 SGRRHQLSKKI

-418 KVETYVPKKPVV
+418 KVETYTPKKKVIVEPEQ
-430 ANPDNE
+430 N
-436 LLEKFIKKHIIKKE
+436 LLEKFIKKYIVKRE
-450 TFSIETLKREGFKK
+450 TFIIESLKREGVKK
-464 YTVTTKETCDTCKE
+464 YTVTTKESCDTCKE
-478 TIFFSILKNQIQQMC
+478 TITFSILKSQIHQVC

-500 ILTDKI
+500 NLTDKI

>member
-1 MFKLWCKDQG
+1 MFKRWCKDQG

-30 PFDRLNDFYEKCVE
+30 PFDKLNDFYEKCVE
-44 SYISGEKIYV
+44 VYNSGEKIFV

-71 DDDELTFDQIKS
+71 DDEEMSFEQIKS
-83 ICKVIC
+83 VCKVIC

-104 AEPKPIGN
+104 AEPKPIDT

-131 ALALRDHV
+131 ALGLRDHV

-149 RDWKDIVK
+149 RDWK
-157 RMKEGDEMYEEKVNT
+157 
-172 VMKEDQGEK
+172 
-181 LEQKSD
+181 
-187 IADAMEEEGDEW
+187 
-199 TDIVDISVYG
+199 DIVDISVYG

-217 SGFRMPWSHKRA
+217 SGFRMPWSHKKG
-229 KHEACSGKG
+229 KHEACAGQG

-263 LAMLQKTE
+263 SSTLEKTE
-271 QTPTVEMLHMATLR
+271 QKPSVDILHMATLR
-285 TQGTDP
+285 TQSMEP
-291 VLIEGAR
+291 VIIEGTR
-298 EENTFTNAQTK
+298 EEVTFTKLQTK
-309 DEFKNQEA
+309 NEFKDQEA
-317 VLLVEAFI
+317 LLLVEAFV
-325 RKHFEGQSSANITK
+325 RKNVEGQTTASITK
-339 MYKHKNQFLVSTTSK
+339 MFKYNKQFLVSTNSK
-354 YCENLRRE
+354 YCENKKCN
-362 HSSNHVWFHIT
+362 HNSNHVWFHIVG
-373 SDTIAQKCFCN
+373 DTIAQKCFSTTN
-384 CETMKGRFYG
+384 VLRQYG

-399 SGRKHQLPKKI
+399 SGRRHQLSKKI

-418 KVETYVPKKPVV
+418 KVETYTPKKKVV
-430 ANPDNE
+430 IEPEQN
-436 LLEKFIKKHIIKKE
+436 LLEKFIKKYIVKKE
-450 TFSIETLKREGFKK
+450 TFSIESLKREGVKK
-464 YTVTTKETCDTCKE
+464 YTVATKESCDTCKE
-478 TIFFSILKNQIQQMC
+478 TISFSILKSQIQQVC

-500 ILTDKI
+500 NLTDKI

>member
-1 MFKLWCKDQG
+1 MFKRWCKDQG

-30 PFDRLNDFYEKCVE
+30 PFDKLNDFYEKCVE
-44 SYISGEKIYV
+44 VYNSGEKIFV

-71 DDDELTFDQIKS
+71 DDEEMSFEQIKS
-83 ICKVIC
+83 VCKVIC

-104 AEPKPIGN
+104 AEPKPIDT

-131 ALALRDHV
+131 ALGIRDHV

-149 RDWKDIVK
+149 RDWK
-157 RMKEGDEMYEEKVNT
+157 
-172 VMKEDQGEK
+172 
-181 LEQKSD
+181 
-187 IADAMEEEGDEW
+187 
-199 TDIVDISVYG
+199 DIVDISVYG

-217 SGFRMPWSHKRA
+217 SGFRMPWSHKKG
-229 KHEACSGKG
+229 KHEACVGQG

-263 LAMLQKTE
+263 SSTLQKTE
-271 QTPTVEMLHMATLR
+271 QKPSVDILHMATLR
-285 TQGTDP
+285 TQSMEPVIVEGT
-291 VLIEGAR
+291 R
-298 EENTFTNAQTK
+298 EEATFTTLQTK
-309 DEFKNQEA
+309 NEFKDQEA
-317 VLLVEAFI
+317 RLLVEAFV
-325 RKHFEGQSSANITK
+325 RKNVEGQTTASITK
-339 MYKHKNQFLVSTTSK
+339 MFKYNKQFLVSTNSK
-354 YCENLRRE
+354 YCENKKCN
-362 HSSNHVWFHIT
+362 HNSNHVWFHIVG
-373 SDTIAQKCFCN
+373 DTIAQKCFSTTN
-384 CETMKGRFYG
+384 VLRQYG

-399 SGRKHQLPKKI
+399 SGRRHQLSKKI

-418 KVETYVPKKPVV
+418 KVETYTPKKKVV
-430 ANPDNE
+430 VEPEQN
-436 LLEKFIKKHIIKKE
+436 LLEKFIKKYIVKKE
-450 TFSIETLKREGFKK
+450 TFVIESLKREGVKK
-464 YTVTTKETCDTCKE
+464 YTVTTKEICDTCKE
-478 TIFFSILKNQIQQMC
+478 TISFSILKSHIQQVC

-500 ILTDKI
+500 NLTDKI

>member
-1 MFKLWCKDQG
+1 MFKRWCKDQG

-30 PFDRLNDFYEKCVE
+30 PFDKLNDFYEKCVE
-44 SYISGEKIYV
+44 VYNSGEKIFV

-71 DDDELTFDQIKS
+71 DDEEMSFEQIKS
-83 ICKVIC
+83 VCKVIC

-104 AEPKPIGN
+104 AEPKPIDT

-131 ALALRDHV
+131 ALGIRDHV

-149 RDWKDIVK
+149 RDWK
-157 RMKEGDEMYEEKVNT
+157 
-172 VMKEDQGEK
+172 
-181 LEQKSD
+181 
-187 IADAMEEEGDEW
+187 
-199 TDIVDISVYG
+199 DIVDISVYG

-217 SGFRMPWSHKRA
+217 SGFRMPWSHKKG
-229 KHEACSGKG
+229 KHEACAGQG

-263 LAMLQKTE
+263 SSTLQKTE
-271 QTPTVEMLHMATLR
+271 QKPSVDILHMATLR
-285 TQGTDP
+285 TQSMEP
-291 VLIEGAR
+291 VIIEGTR
-298 EENTFTNAQTK
+298 EEATFTKLQTK
-309 DEFKNQEA
+309 NEFKDQEA
-317 VLLVEAFI
+317 LLLVEAFV
-325 RKHFEGQSSANITK
+325 RKNVEGQTTASITK
-339 MYKHKNQFLVSTTSK
+339 IFKYNKQFLVSTNSK
-354 YCENLRRE
+354 YCENKKCN
-362 HSSNHVWFHIT
+362 HNSNHVWFHIVG
-373 SDTIAQKCFCN
+373 DTIAQKCFSTTN
-384 CETMKGRFYG
+384 VLRQYG

-399 SGRKHQLPKKI
+399 SGRRHQLSKKI

-418 KVETYVPKKPVV
+418 KVETYTPKKKVIVEPEQ
-430 ANPDNE
+430 N
-436 LLEKFIKKHIIKKE
+436 LLEKFIKKYIIKKE
-450 TFSIETLKREGFKK
+450 TFSIESLKREGVKK
-464 YTVTTKETCDTCKE
+464 YTVTTNESCDTCKE
-478 TIFFSILKNQIQQMC
+478 TISFSILKSHIQQVC

-500 ILTDKI
+500 NLTDKI

>member
-1 MFKLWCKDQG
+1 MFKRWCKDQG

-30 PFDRLNDFYEKCVE
+30 PFDKLNDFYEKCVE
-44 SYISGEKIYV
+44 VYNSGEKIFV

-71 DDDELTFDQIKS
+71 DDEEMSFEQIKS
-83 ICKVIC
+83 VCKVIC

-104 AEPKPIGN
+104 AEPKPIDT

-131 ALALRDHV
+131 ALGLRDHV

-149 RDWKDIVK
+149 RDWK
-157 RMKEGDEMYEEKVNT
+157 
-172 VMKEDQGEK
+172 
-181 LEQKSD
+181 
-187 IADAMEEEGDEW
+187 
-199 TDIVDISVYG
+199 DIVDISVYG

-217 SGFRMPWSHKRA
+217 SGFRMPWSHKKG
-229 KHEACSGKG
+229 KHEACAGQG

-252 YLPIFI
+252 YLPIFM

-263 LAMLQKTE
+263 SSTLQKTE
-271 QTPTVEMLHMATLR
+271 QKPSVDILHMATLR
-285 TQGTDP
+285 TQSMEP
-291 VLIEGAR
+291 VIIEGTR
-298 EENTFTNAQTK
+298 EEATFTTLQTK
-309 DEFKNQEA
+309 NEFKDQEA
-317 VLLVEAFI
+317 LLLVEAFV
-325 RKHFEGQSSANITK
+325 RKHVEGQTTASITK
-339 MYKHKNQFLVSTTSK
+339 MFKYNKQFLVSTNSK
-354 YCENLRRE
+354 YCENKKCN
-362 HSSNHVWFHIT
+362 HNSNHVWFHIVG
-373 SDTIAQKCFCN
+373 DTIAQKCFSTTN
-384 CETMKGRFYG
+384 VLRQYG

-399 SGRKHQLPKKI
+399 SGRRHQLSKKI

-418 KVETYVPKKPVV
+418 KVETYTPKKKVV
-430 ANPDNE
+430 VEPEQN
-436 LLEKFIKKHIIKKE
+436 LLEKFIKKNIVKKE
-450 TFSIETLKREGFKK
+450 TFILESLKREGVKK
-464 YTVTTKETCDTCKE
+464 YTVMTKESCDTCKE
-478 TIFFSILKNQIQQMC
+478 TISFSILKSQIHQVC

-500 ILTDKI
+500 NLTDKI

>member
-1 MFKLWCKDQG
+1 MFKRWCKDQG

-30 PFDRLNDFYEKCVE
+30 PFDKLNDFYEKCVE
-44 SYISGEKIYV
+44 VYNSGERIFV

-71 DDDELTFDQIKS
+71 DDEEMSFEQIKS
-83 ICKVIC
+83 VCKVIC

-104 AEPKPIGN
+104 AEPKPIDT

-131 ALALRDHV
+131 ALGIRDHV

-149 RDWKDIVK
+149 RDWK
-157 RMKEGDEMYEEKVNT
+157 
-172 VMKEDQGEK
+172 
-181 LEQKSD
+181 
-187 IADAMEEEGDEW
+187 
-199 TDIVDISVYG
+199 DIVDISVYG

-217 SGFRMPWSHKRA
+217 SGFRMPWSHKKG
-229 KHEACSGKG
+229 KHEACAGQG
-238 CELCNNTGKETQSE
+238 CDLCNNTGKETQSE

-263 LAMLQKTE
+263 SSTLQKTE
-271 QTPTVEMLHMATLR
+271 QKPSVDILHMATLR
-285 TQGTDP
+285 TQSMKP
-291 VLIEGAR
+291 VIIEGTR
-298 EENTFTNAQTK
+298 EEATFTTLQTK
-309 DEFKNQEA
+309 NEFKDQEA
-317 VLLVEAFI
+317 RLLVEAFV
-325 RKHFEGQSSANITK
+325 RKNVEGQTTASITK
-339 MYKHKNQFLVSTTSK
+339 MFKYNKQFLVSTNSK
-354 YCENLRRE
+354 YCENKKCN
-362 HSSNHVWFHIT
+362 HNSNHVWFHIVG
-373 SDTIAQKCFCN
+373 DTIAQKCFSTTN
-384 CETMKGRFYG
+384 VLRQYG

-399 SGRKHQLPKKI
+399 SGRRHQLSKKI

-418 KVETYVPKKPVV
+418 KVETYTPKKKVV
-430 ANPDNE
+430 VEPEQN
-436 LLEKFIKKHIIKKE
+436 LLEKFIKKYIVKKE
-450 TFSIETLKREGFKK
+450 TFVVESLKREGVKK
-464 YTVTTKETCDTCKE
+464 YTVTTRETCDTCKE
-478 TIFFSILKNQIQQMC
+478 TISFSILKSHIQQVC

-500 ILTDKI
+500 NLTDKI

>member
-1 MFKLWCKDQG
+1 MFKRWCKDQG

-30 PFDRLNDFYEKCVE
+30 PFDKLNDFYEKCVE
-44 SYISGEKIYV
+44 VYNSGERIFV

-71 DDDELTFDQIKS
+71 DDEEMSFEQIKS
-83 ICKVIC
+83 VCKVIC

-104 AEPKPIGN
+104 AEPKPVDT

-131 ALALRDHV
+131 ALGIRDHV

-149 RDWKDIVK
+149 RDWK
-157 RMKEGDEMYEEKVNT
+157 
-172 VMKEDQGEK
+172 
-181 LEQKSD
+181 
-187 IADAMEEEGDEW
+187 
-199 TDIVDISVYG
+199 DIVDISVYG

-217 SGFRMPWSHKRA
+217 SGFRMPWSHKKG
-229 KHEACSGKG
+229 KHEACAGQG

-263 LAMLQKTE
+263 SSTLQKTE
-271 QTPTVEMLHMATLR
+271 QKPSVDILHMATLR
-285 TQGTDP
+285 TQSMEP
-291 VLIEGAR
+291 VIIEGTR
-298 EENTFTNAQTK
+298 EEATFTTLQTK
-309 DEFKNQEA
+309 NEFKDQEA
-317 VLLVEAFI
+317 RLLVEAFV
-325 RKHFEGQSSANITK
+325 RKNVEGQTTASITK
-339 MYKHKNQFLVSTTSK
+339 MFKYNKQFLVSTNSK
-354 YCENLRRE
+354 YCENKKCN
-362 HSSNHVWFHIT
+362 HNSNHVWFHIVG
-373 SDTIAQKCFCN
+373 DTIAQKCFSTTN
-384 CETMKGRFYG
+384 ILRQYG

-399 SGRKHQLPKKI
+399 SGRRHQLSKKI

-418 KVETYVPKKPVV
+418 KVETYTPKKKVV
-430 ANPDNE
+430 VEPEQN
-436 LLEKFIKKHIIKKE
+436 LLEKFIKKYIVKKE
-450 TFSIETLKREGFKK
+450 TFVVESLKREGVKK
-464 YTVTTKETCDTCKE
+464 YTVTTRETCDTCKE
-478 TIFFSILKNQIQQMC
+478 TISFSILKSHIQQVC

-500 ILTDKI
+500 NLTDKI

>member
-1 MFKLWCKDQG
+1 MFKRWCKDQG

-30 PFDRLNDFYEKCVE
+30 PFDKLNDFYEKCVE
-44 SYISGEKIYV
+44 VYNSGEKIFV

-71 DDDELTFDQIKS
+71 DDEEMSFEQIKS
-83 ICKVIC
+83 VCKVIC

-104 AEPKPIGN
+104 AEPKPIDT

-131 ALALRDHV
+131 ALGIRDHV

-149 RDWKDIVK
+149 RDWK
-157 RMKEGDEMYEEKVNT
+157 
-172 VMKEDQGEK
+172 
-181 LEQKSD
+181 
-187 IADAMEEEGDEW
+187 
-199 TDIVDISVYG
+199 DIVDISVYG

-217 SGFRMPWSHKRA
+217 SGFRMPWSHKKG
-229 KHEACSGKG
+229 KHEVCSGQG

-263 LAMLQKTE
+263 SSTLQKTE
-271 QTPTVEMLHMATLR
+271 QKPSVDILHMATLR
-285 TQGTDP
+285 TQSMEP
-291 VLIEGAR
+291 VIIEGTR
-298 EENTFTNAQTK
+298 EEPTFTTLQTK
-309 DEFKNQEA
+309 NEFKDQEA
-317 VLLVEAFI
+317 RLLVEAFV
-325 RKHFEGQSSANITK
+325 RKNVEGQTTASITK
-339 MYKHKNQFLVSTTSK
+339 MFKYNKQFLVSTNSK
-354 YCENLRRE
+354 YCENKKCN
-362 HSSNHVWFHIT
+362 HNSNHVWFHIVG
-373 SDTIAQKCFCN
+373 DTIAQKCFSTTN
-384 CETMKGRFYG
+384 VLRQYG

-399 SGRKHQLPKKI
+399 SGRRHQLSKKI

-418 KVETYVPKKPVV
+418 KVETYTPKKKVV
-430 ANPDNE
+430 VEPEQN
-436 LLEKFIKKHIIKKE
+436 LLEKFIKKYIVKKE
-450 TFSIETLKREGFKK
+450 TFVIESLKREGVKK
-464 YTVTTKETCDTCKE
+464 YTVTTKEICDTCKE
-478 TIFFSILKNQIQQMC
+478 TISFSILKSHIQQVC

-500 ILTDKI
+500 NLTDKI